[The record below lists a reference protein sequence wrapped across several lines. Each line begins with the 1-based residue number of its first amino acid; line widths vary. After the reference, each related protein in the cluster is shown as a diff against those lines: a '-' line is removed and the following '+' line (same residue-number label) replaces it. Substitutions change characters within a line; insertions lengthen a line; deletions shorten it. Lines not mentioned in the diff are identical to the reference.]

1 MMFLGTYEPKLDDK
15 GRVILPA
22 RFREDMEGGIVLTRG
37 QEHCIYAFPAQ
48 EFEQMT
54 VELRRAPLSSK
65 QARDY
70 IRVLLSGAYKEV
82 PDKQGRITLPPDLRK
97 YAGLDRE
104 LTVIGAGSRAE
115 IWNSQAWN
123 DYLSVQEDVFSQ
135 TENEIIP
142 GMFESALPGL
152 LPLF

>member
-1 MMFLGTYEPKLDDK
+1 MFLGTYESKLDDK

-142 GMFESALPGL
+142 GMF
-152 LPLF
+152 

>member
-1 MMFLGTYEPKLDDK
+1 MFLGTYEPKLDDK

-82 PDKQGRITLPPDLRK
+82 PDKQGRITLPPALRK

-142 GMFESALPGL
+142 GMF
-152 LPLF
+152 

>member
-142 GMFESALPGL
+142 GMF
-152 LPLF
+152 

>member
-70 IRVLLSGAYKEV
+70 VRVLLSGAYKEV

-135 TENEIIP
+135 TEDEIIP
-142 GMFESALPGL
+142 GMF
-152 LPLF
+152 

>member
-1 MMFLGTYEPKLDDK
+1 MFLGTYEPKLDDK

-37 QEHCIYAFPAQ
+37 KEHCIYAFPAQ

-142 GMFESALPGL
+142 GMF
-152 LPLF
+152 

>member
-70 IRVLLSGAYKEV
+70 VRVLLSGAYKEV

-135 TENEIIP
+135 TENDILP
-142 GMFESALPGL
+142 GMF
-152 LPLF
+152 

>member
-1 MMFLGTYEPKLDDK
+1 MFRGTYEPKLDDK

-22 RFREDMEGGIVLTRG
+22 RFREDMEGGVVLTRG

-142 GMFESALPGL
+142 GMF
-152 LPLF
+152 

>member
-65 QARDY
+65 QARDDV
-70 IRVLLSGAYKEV
+70 RVLLSGAYKEV

-123 DYLSVQEDVFSQ
+123 DYLSIQEDVFSQ

-142 GMFESALPGL
+142 GMF
-152 LPLF
+152 

>member
-1 MMFLGTYEPKLDDK
+1 MFLGTYEPKLDDK

-135 TENEIIP
+135 TENEMIP
-142 GMFESALPGL
+142 GMF
-152 LPLF
+152 

>member
-1 MMFLGTYEPKLDDK
+1 MFLGTYEPKLDDK

-54 VELRRAPLSSK
+54 VELRRAPLSYK

-142 GMFESALPGL
+142 GMF
-152 LPLF
+152 

>member
-1 MMFLGTYEPKLDDK
+1 MFLGTYEPELDDK

-142 GMFESALPGL
+142 GMF
-152 LPLF
+152 

>member
-1 MMFLGTYEPKLDDK
+1 MFLGTYEPKLDDK

-115 IWNSQAWN
+115 IWDSQAWN

-142 GMFESALPGL
+142 GMF
-152 LPLF
+152 

>member
-1 MMFLGTYEPKLDDK
+1 MFLGTYEPKIDDK

-70 IRVLLSGAYKEV
+70 VRVLLSGAYKEV
-82 PDKQGRITLPPDLRK
+82 PDKQGRIPLPPDLRK

-142 GMFESALPGL
+142 GMF
-152 LPLF
+152 

>member
-1 MMFLGTYEPKLDDK
+1 MFLGTYEPKLDDK

-135 TENEIIP
+135 TEKEIIP
-142 GMFESALPGL
+142 GMF
-152 LPLF
+152 

>member
-1 MMFLGTYEPKLDDK
+1 MFLGTYEPKLDDK

-54 VELRRAPLSSK
+54 VELRRAPLTSK

-142 GMFESALPGL
+142 GMF
-152 LPLF
+152 

>member
-70 IRVLLSGAYKEV
+70 VRVLLSGAYKEV

-135 TENEIIP
+135 TENEMIP
-142 GMFESALPGL
+142 GMF
-152 LPLF
+152 

>member
-70 IRVLLSGAYKEV
+70 VRVLLSGAYKEV

-104 LTVIGAGSRAE
+104 LTVIGAGARAE

-123 DYLSVQEDVFSQ
+123 DYLSIQEDVFSQ

-142 GMFESALPGL
+142 GMF
-152 LPLF
+152 

>member
-1 MMFLGTYEPKLDDK
+1 MFLGTYEPKLDDK

-135 TENEIIP
+135 TKNEIIP
-142 GMFESALPGL
+142 GMF
-152 LPLF
+152 

>member
-1 MMFLGTYEPKLDDK
+1 MFLGTYEPKLDDK

-22 RFREDMEGGIVLTRG
+22 RFREDMEGGVVLTRG

-123 DYLSVQEDVFSQ
+123 DYLSIQEDVFSQ

-142 GMFESALPGL
+142 GMF
-152 LPLF
+152 

>member
-1 MMFLGTYEPKLDDK
+1 MFLGTYEPKLDDK

-123 DYLSVQEDVFSQ
+123 DYLYVQEDVFSQ

-142 GMFESALPGL
+142 GMF
-152 LPLF
+152 